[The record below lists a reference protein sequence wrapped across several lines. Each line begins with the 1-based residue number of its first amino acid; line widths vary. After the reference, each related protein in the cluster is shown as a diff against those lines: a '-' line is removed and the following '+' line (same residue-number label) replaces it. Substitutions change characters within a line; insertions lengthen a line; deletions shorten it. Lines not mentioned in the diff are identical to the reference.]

1 MPSPYECRA
10 AQLLQQV
17 LDGQVTWRDA
27 PGAPPGTHDF
37 DLVLPDGRTI
47 AVEVTS
53 ATDPAAEAF
62 WRAVTKASWRAPTLK
77 RSWLLDVQTGTNVR
91 AMRRRVEPLLR
102 QLENAGVWQFD
113 EQDQKVA
120 QLVSLGVRGGAA
132 VNWGQPPEILVTGG
146 VGGAVDPEFARMA
159 VEVVA
164 RAQDNR
170 NKLLR
175 AGAHERHLVVWI
187 DPLGLQAF
195 ASMRA
200 WRSTPPRYC
209 CLPPE
214 VDVLWVGRPCQTD
227 ESWRIVA
234 EDLWRFTR
242 GTGWEPIRGCG
253 RHS

>member
-1 MPSPYECRA
+1 MPRPYECRA

-53 ATDPAAEAF
+53 ATDP
-62 WRAVTKASWRAPTLK
+62 KAKEFCEVVAKARWRAPTLT
-77 RSWLLDVQTGTNVR
+77 RSWLLGQTGTNVR
-91 AMRRRVEPLLR
+91 ALRKQVEPLLR
-102 QLENAGVWQFD
+102 QLENAEVWQFD
-113 EQDQKVA
+113 EQDQQVA
-120 QLVSLGVRGGAA
+120 QLVSLGVRRGAA
-132 VNWGQPPEILVTGG
+132 LNWGQPHEILVTGG
-146 VGGAVDPEFARMA
+146 EGGAVDPEFARMA

-164 RAQDNR
+164 WAQDNR
-170 NKLLR
+170 DKLSH
-175 AGAHERHLVVWI
+175 AGTDERHLVVWI
-187 DPLGLQAF
+187 DPLGPQAF

-200 WRSTPPRYC
+200 WRSTPPRCC

-227 ESWRIVA
+227 ESGRIVA
-234 EDLWRFTR
+234 EDLWRFKR
-242 GTGWEPIRGCG
+242 GTGWEPILGCG
-253 RHS
+253 RQA